1 MAVDPIEQFQIHK
14 IFTIGHIGGQEIA
27 FTSSSAYMFLA
38 VAVIALLMI
47 GGSAGRQLV
56 PGRIQSVAELSYEFV
71 ASMIRSTAGSEGMR
85 FFPLVFSIFMF
96 ICVSN
101 VIGIIPYA
109 FTVSSQLIVTAAMAL
124 FVFFLVLFYGLYK
137 NGLKF
142 FKLFVPS
149 GVPIFIM
156 PIVVPIEVISFLLKP
171 ISHSVRL
178 FANMLAGHI
187 ALKVFASFVVMLGT
201 LGILGGFGAVLP
213 LGLTIALTALE
224 LLVAFLQAYVFAIL
238 TCIYLN
244 DALHPGHCS
253 GPSQQT
259 STRSSFHGSDC
270 REIHWRWYCLH
281 WHGWR
286 RRRRGHHL
294 RQLSRRRGAQ
304 SFRRAGPVRQPD
316 FRLRRDRSTLD
327 LLAADWAAAAVCAL
341 IHPRS
346 GG

>member
-1 MAVDPIEQFQIHK
+1 MAADPIHQFQIHK
-14 IFTIGHIGGQEIA
+14 LFTIGHIGGQEIA

-38 VAVIALLMI
+38 VAVISLLMI

-56 PGRIQSVAELSYEFV
+56 PGRIQSMAELSYEFV
-71 ASMIRSTAGSEGMR
+71 ASMIKSTAGSEGMR

-109 FTVSSQLIVTAAMAL
+109 FTVSSHIIVTAAMAL

-156 PIVVPIEVISFLLKP
+156 PIVVPIEIISFLLKP

-187 ALKVFASFVVMLGT
+187 ALKVFASFVVMLSA
-201 LGILGGFGAVLP
+201 LGIVGVFGAVLP

-244 DALHPGHCS
+244 DAIHPGH
-253 GPSQQT
+253 
-259 STRSSFHGSDC
+259 
-270 REIHWRWYCLH
+270 
-281 WHGWR
+281 
-286 RRRRGHHL
+286 
-294 RQLSRRRGAQ
+294 
-304 SFRRAGPVRQPD
+304 
-316 FRLRRDRSTLD
+316 
-327 LLAADWAAAAVCAL
+327 
-341 IHPRS
+341 
-346 GG
+346 